1 MTANPVLLQM
11 KYARIV
17 EAFSEKM
24 GISVEEALELFYHSV
39 TYELIREGVS
49 DLHCRSE
56 DYLAEM
62 LVDEMKLSQ
71 EERDKQLAILEETG
85 SREEKTGV

>member
-11 KYARIV
+11 KYARV
-17 EAFSEKM
+17 VKSFSEKT
-24 GISVEEALELFYHSV
+24 GISPEEALDLFYHSA

-71 EERDKQLAILEETG
+71 EERDKYLTALEDGERPG
-85 SREEKTGV
+85 

>member
-11 KYARIV
+11 KYARV
-17 EAFSEKM
+17 VKAFSEKT
-24 GISVEEALELFYHSV
+24 GVSPEEALDLFYHSA
-39 TYELIREGVS
+39 TYELVREGIS

-62 LVDEMKLSQ
+62 LVDEMKLGQ
-71 EERDKQLAILEETG
+71 EERDKCLAVLEQTG
-85 SREEKTGV
+85 KPE